1 MEEKQVGFTAQEMDF
16 IVGIIKQLSVSPAH
30 QDAISIIS
38 ISQSILS
45 KIAKACKEEECQ
57 QESTT

>member
-1 MEEKQVGFTAQEMDF
+1 MEEKKVAFTAQEMDF
-16 IVGIIKQLSVSPAH
+16 VVNIIKQLSVSPAH
-30 QDAISIIS
+30 QEALSIIS
-38 ISQSILS
+38 ISQGILS